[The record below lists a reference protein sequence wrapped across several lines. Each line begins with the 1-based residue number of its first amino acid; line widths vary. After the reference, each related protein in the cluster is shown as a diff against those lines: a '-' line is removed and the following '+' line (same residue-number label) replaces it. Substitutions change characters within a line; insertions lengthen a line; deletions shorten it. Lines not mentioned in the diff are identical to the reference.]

1 LADSN
6 SAHPSSVL
14 NLFRS
19 SLSINRL
26 RFRVSHS
33 YSRTVGL
40 YFRLRR
46 RLMSSAVAAR
56 PILQR
61 SQSFASFFVG
71 SCRVCGRPV
80 VHRSLAPLITNNH
93 NGVRVR
99 LTVSLLSALALLFG
113 KCDLLSL
120 LSGLW
125 RCISYMLRGFGKI
138 GLSGRSGR
146 SRSSNGR
153 VSRGNGFR
161 GKIHTPGGRECSHI
175 GIAVRIRRE
184 DCARIAQGIMGGR
197 RKVLLSEVF
206 SMARDYDFDEL
217 LTHSWV
223 NLSQQGSQKT

>member
-1 LADSN
+1 LSN
-6 SAHPSSVL
+6 
-14 NLFRS
+14 
-19 SLSINRL
+19 
-26 RFRVSHS
+26 
-33 YSRTVGL
+33 
-40 YFRLRR
+40 
-46 RLMSSAVAAR
+46 
-56 PILQR
+56 
-61 SQSFASFFVG
+61 
-71 SCRVCGRPV
+71 
-80 VHRSLAPLITNNH
+80 RSLAPPITNNH
-93 NGVRVR
+93 NGVRVG

-113 KCDLLSL
+113 RCDLLCL

-125 RCISYMLRGFGKI
+125 RCVSLLSRSGKI
-138 GLSGRSGR
+138 DLSGRSGR